1 MLLEV
6 AQQDLNSKLDSL
18 TMQGCVLSCSSAFHP
33 LPHREQ
39 TGPRNLTPSSH
50 LNPHNTVREAVLIL
64 I

>member
-50 LNPHNTVREAVLIL
+50 LNPHKTL
-64 I
+64 